1 MEFYLK
7 LIFIQ
12 LYASSKD
19 TLCYIHSLFHVLQF
33 ILSFFTE
40 LRPTYYIT
48 PGPKKKKKKKPQVPT
63 S

>member
-19 TLCYIHSLFHVLQF
+19 TLRYIHSLFHVLQF
-33 ILSFFTE
+33 IFEFFHGIT
-40 LRPTYYIT
+40 TYILYHAR
-48 PGPKKKKKKKPQVPT
+48 PKKKTPQLPT

>member
-19 TLCYIHSLFHVLQF
+19 TLCYISPLFHAFPF
-33 ILSFFTE
+33 ILNFFTE
-40 LRPTYYIT
+40 L
-48 PGPKKKKKKKPQVPT
+48 
-63 S
+63 